1 MGTKEM
7 IFEEVS
13 KLAEDDA
20 EKLYALI
27 RLLFTKKE
35 ETLTD
40 SQKAFRELESLKK
53 KFSPPVDDDKEEY
66 IRYLEEK
73 YENLG

>member
-1 MGTKEM
+1 MSTKEM

-13 KLAEDDA
+13 KLTEDDA

-27 RLLFTKKE
+27 RLLFTKKN

-40 SQKAFRELESLKK
+40 SQKAFQELESLKK

>member
-1 MGTKEM
+1 MSTKEM

-27 RLLFTKKE
+27 RLLFTKKN

-40 SQKAFRELESLKK
+40 SQKAFQELESLKK
-53 KFSPPVDDDKEEY
+53 KFSPPVNDDKEEY
-66 IRYLEEK
+66 IRYLEKK
-73 YENLG
+73 YESLC

>member
-1 MGTKEM
+1 MSIKEM

-27 RLLFTKKE
+27 RLLFTKKDD
-35 ETLTD
+35 TLTD
-40 SQKAFRELESLKK
+40 SQKAFRELENLKK